1 MIQEMLKKTLD
12 ENKTLSQKLQAMDL
26 SPQDNL
32 DGNKDPRIEGEI
44 NNLRLTLNDKIN
56 QNQKQ
61 IILIQIRKKVRNYF
75 RLKITLKCRRTNLK
89 R

>member
-1 MIQEMLKKTLD
+1 
-12 ENKTLSQKLQAMDL
+12 MDL

-56 QNQKQ
+56 
-61 IILIQIRKKVRNYF
+61 
-75 RLKITLKCRRTNLK
+75 
-89 R
+89 

>member
-56 QNQKQ
+56 QNQKLEKSQKLFQ
-61 IILIQIRKKVRNYF
+61 IKNH
-75 RLKITLKCRRTNLK
+75 LKMSQNKS
-89 R
+89 